1 MLAQRD
7 AGEWRLTLAD
17 ASGKENVARA
27 RALVNATGP
36 WVKQVRDLAG
46 ARSGR
51 EGVAHVKGS
60 HIVVPRV
67 HDEPHAYILQN
78 PDNRIIF
85 VIPYEERFSLIGTTD
100 IPVEAYEQPEISR
113 EEIDYLCLT
122 VNAYLAKPVGRS
134 DIVWTYSGVRPL
146 YDDGSYNPSAIT
158 RDYVLKLD
166 AEAGAPLLSIFGG
179 KITTYRK
186 LAEAALAQLLP
197 YFPSMRRPW
206 THGAPLPGGDFVRR
220 DLAAALRELEA
231 AYPALPQSYLSALL
245 RRHGTRACR
254 VLGSA
259 QTLSDLGA
267 RFGST
272 LYAKEVDYLVAE
284 EWALSAEDVLWRRT
298 KCGLQMTPAEWADV
312 AAYLDRRHAMA

>member
-1 MLAQRD
+1 MDDARLVVLNAIGACELGADIRTRTRLVLAQRD

-100 IPVEAYEQPEISR
+100 IPVEAYEQP
-113 EEIDYLCLT
+113 
-122 VNAYLAKPVGRS
+122 VHV
-134 DIVWTYSGVRPL
+134 
-146 YDDGSYNPSAIT
+146 
-158 RDYVLKLD
+158 
-166 AEAGAPLLSIFGG
+166 
-179 KITTYRK
+179 
-186 LAEAALAQLLP
+186 
-197 YFPSMRRPW
+197 
-206 THGAPLPGGDFVRR
+206 
-220 DLAAALRELEA
+220 
-231 AYPALPQSYLSALL
+231 
-245 RRHGTRACR
+245 
-254 VLGSA
+254 
-259 QTLSDLGA
+259 
-267 RFGST
+267 
-272 LYAKEVDYLVAE
+272 
-284 EWALSAEDVLWRRT
+284 
-298 KCGLQMTPAEWADV
+298 
-312 AAYLDRRHAMA
+312 